1 MDDYYYV
8 LFSIFAIIIALMVID
23 QSIARLCNL
32 LAQMVE
38 VYYRRTK
45 WWITNDPR
53 NPIVKWLV
61 WRRSMKLAKEL
72 TQKIEQH
79 NKSN

>member
-8 LFSIFAIIIALMVID
+8 LFSIFAIIIALMVVD
-23 QSIARLCNL
+23 QSIARMCNL
-32 LAQMVE
+32 LSQMVE

-45 WWITNDPR
+45 WWIANDPR

>member
-38 VYYRRTK
+38 VYYQRTK

-72 TQKIEQH
+72 TQKIEQK